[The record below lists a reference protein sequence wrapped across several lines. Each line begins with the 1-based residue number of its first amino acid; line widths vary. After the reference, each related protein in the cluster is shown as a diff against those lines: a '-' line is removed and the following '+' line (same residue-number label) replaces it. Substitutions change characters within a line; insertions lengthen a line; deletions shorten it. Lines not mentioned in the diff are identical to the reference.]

1 MENLKFLEKPVL
13 FSPRLII
20 GLSGWMDGGY
30 VSTGTIVYLNNKLN
44 AIKFA
49 EINPHPF
56 YIYNLPGSMEEIAQF
71 RPYTKITDGLV
82 NEVKFPTN
90 EFFADTHNNL
100 ILFSG
105 KEPNINWDQYCQILF
120 FMCEEYQ
127 IQEIYFIG
135 SVNGLTP
142 HTRDPRVYSSVSNEK
157 LKKILEEE
165 NIRFTTYEGSASLTT
180 YLTFLT
186 KERNINMINLI
197 TDVPMYIH
205 ATNPRGIISIVKKV
219 KALLQLNLDFSDL
232 IPLVEQFD
240 SDMAVAMREQP
251 ELAKQVKKLEE
262 NYDNEIVTDNQNF
275 EEWLK
280 KHGIDNL

>member
-1 MENLKFLEKPVL
+1 MKSSFQLMNFLL
-13 FSPRLII
+13 ILII
-20 GLSGWMDGGY
+20 
-30 VSTGTIVYLNNKLN
+30 
-44 AIKFA
+44 
-49 EINPHPF
+49 
-56 YIYNLPGSMEEIAQF
+56 
-71 RPYTKITDGLV
+71 
-82 NEVKFPTN
+82 
-90 EFFADTHNNL
+90 
-100 ILFSG
+100 ILFYSLV
-105 KEPNINWDQYCQILF
+105 KNQILIGINTVKYYF
-120 FMCEEYQ
+120 LCEEYQ

-180 YLTFLT
+180 YLTFLA
-186 KERNINMINLI
+186 KERDISMINLI

-240 SDMAVAMREQP
+240 SNMAVAMREQP
-251 ELAKQVKKLEE
+251 ELA
-262 NYDNEIVTDNQNF
+262 
-275 EEWLK
+275 
-280 KHGIDNL
+280 

>member
-1 MENLKFLEKPVL
+1 MEDLIFLEKPIM
-13 FSPRLII
+13 FSPRMII

-44 AIKFA
+44 TTKFA

-71 RPYTKITDGLV
+71 RPYAKITEGVV
-82 NEVKFPTN
+82 NEVQLPTN
-90 EFFADTHNNL
+90 EFYADINNNL

-120 FMCEEYQ
+120 FMCEEYH
-127 IQEIYFIG
+127 IREIYFIG

-142 HTRDPRVYSSVSNEK
+142 HTRDPRIYCSVSDEK

-165 NIRFTTYEGSASLTT
+165 NIRFTNYEGSASLVT
-180 YLTFLT
+180 YLTFLA
-186 KERNINMINLI
+186 KDRNISMINLI

-205 ATNPRGIISIVKKV
+205 AANPKGIIAIVKKIIT
-219 KALLQLNLDFSDL
+219 LLKLDLDYSDL
-232 IPLVEQFD
+232 TPLVEQFD
-240 SDMAVAMREQP
+240 SNMEVAMREQP

-280 KHGIDNL
+280 KHGINNL

>member
-1 MENLKFLEKPVL
+1 MENLIFFEKPVL
-13 FSPRLII
+13 HSPKMII
-20 GLSGWMDGGY
+20 GFSGWMDGGY

-44 AIKFA
+44 TMKFA

-71 RPYTKITDGLV
+71 RPYTKIVDGLIT
-82 NEVKFPTN
+82 EVQFPTN
-90 EFFADTHNNL
+90 EFFADTNTNL

-105 KEPNINWDQYCQILF
+105 KEPNFNWKEYCQLLLF
-120 FMCEEYQ
+120 ICEEYQ
-127 IQEIYFIG
+127 IRDIYFIG

-142 HTRDPRVYSSVSNEK
+142 HTRDPRVYSSVNNEE
-157 LKKILEEE
+157 LKKILEKE
-165 NIRFTTYEGSASLTT
+165 NIRFTNYEGSASLVT
-180 YLTFLT
+180 YLAFLA
-186 KERNINMINLI
+186 KEKNINMINLI

-219 KALLQLNLDFSDL
+219 TTLLKLNLDYSDL
-232 IPLVEQFD
+232 MPLVEQFD
-240 SDMAVAMREQP
+240 NNMAVVMREQP

-262 NYDNEIVTDNQNF
+262 NYDNEIVTDNLNF

-280 KHGIDNL
+280 KHGIDNI